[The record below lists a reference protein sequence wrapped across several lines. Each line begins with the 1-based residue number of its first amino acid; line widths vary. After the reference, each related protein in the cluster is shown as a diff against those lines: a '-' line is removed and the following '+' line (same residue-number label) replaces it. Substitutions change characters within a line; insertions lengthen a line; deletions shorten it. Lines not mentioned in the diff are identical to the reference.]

1 MNPPGH
7 ALVAR
12 NPQVSISRWKGRA
25 TRIEDAEGDAPRRRT
40 RGIPH
45 APKTCASLETAN
57 SSIRIPRDPGMR
69 PLAPAKKPTRLP
81 PANPKGGGKHAKEAQ
96 RYAAAQE
103 RSSRGDVQSRR
114 TGRGQAQTRRAGRR
128 SQYVAAIDPPKTFLR
143 FCRLF
148 LVKLPGQPCRV
159 R

>member
-1 MNPPGH
+1 MPTN
-7 ALVAR
+7 L
-12 NPQVSISRWKGRA
+12 NN
-25 TRIEDAEGDAPRRRT
+25 
-40 RGIPH
+40 PH

-96 RYAAAQE
+96 RCAATQKRGSGYKDV
-103 RSSRGDVQSRR
+103 RSRK
-114 TGRGQAQTRRAGRR
+114 TGRGGGGGQTRRAGRR

>member
-1 MNPPGH
+1 MPTN
-7 ALVAR
+7 L
-12 NPQVSISRWKGRA
+12 NN
-25 TRIEDAEGDAPRRRT
+25 
-40 RGIPH
+40 PH

-96 RYAAAQE
+96 RYAATQE
-103 RSSRGDVQSRR
+103 RGSGYKDVRSRK
-114 TGRGQAQTRRAGRR
+114 TGRGGGQTRWARRR
-128 SQYVAAIDPPKTFLR
+128 SQCVAAVDASKTFLR